1 MRKLFLSSMV
11 FLGTSLMTLSAE
23 ARDQMTVKLPC
34 GKTVQVS
41 MNTPSKRDSLQV
53 ANAAKT
59 TNGVGVEANKSG
71 TNTLKSKPK
80 PVEVYSQDG

>member
-1 MRKLFLSSMV
+1 MRKLIMTSMV
-11 FLGTSLMTLSAE
+11 VVTSSLITLSAQ

-34 GKTVQVS
+34 GKTVQVA
-41 MNTPSKRDSLQV
+41 MNTPSKRESLQL
-53 ANAAKT
+53 AAAAKT